1 MKTSG
6 ACERHARAHGN
17 AEEPAQPA
25 DPQMRTVHEQP
36 SCGEPWNRVSH
47 TYDSDRVRVSSASL
61 RVVLKVPGGESAASR
76 LVECEGLHEI
86 GITLGERPR
95 ALHGDAMLALLWSL
109 TWGDHQGFCAKGLAF
124 NSRCIICNTH
134 GDRIGSS
141 SMLLIRGVLVAA
153 SGGNLTVVG
162 LVACNLFRHL
172 GLGIGLGLGL
182 GLG

>member
-1 MKTSG
+1 MKTSA

-61 RVVLKVPGGESAASR
+61 RVVLKVPGGESAASLR
-76 LVECEGLHEI
+76 EI

-109 TWGDHQGFCAKGLAF
+109 TWGDHHGFCAKGLPF

-162 LVACNLFRHL
+162 LVTSDLLRHL

-182 GLG
+182 GEG